1 MPQGLQQGL
10 TPELYKTIIAIVD
23 DRVREIRVAREEF
36 EDLKQVIRELAQA
49 QARTDHCLHR
59 LAEKVEELAE
69 AQKRTEARVEEL
81 AEAQKRTEARVEE
94 LAEAQKRTEARVEE
108 LAEAQKRTEARLEEL
123 AEAQKRTEARVE
135 ELAEAQKRT
144 EARVEELAEAQKRT
158 EARIE
163 ELAEAQKKTEIK
175 LAALTDEHR
184 KTREMVGGLSHTVG
198 YRLEDEAIW
207 ALPHLLNRD
216 FGMKIEAPLVRT
228 FLEAA
233 RNHYVEVHIWG
244 YGVMDG
250 RRMAILGEA
259 KTQLKKRDV
268 DEFLKTMAK
277 VREISR
283 MEIFPIL
290 VTYQASPK
298 VKQAA
303 EEKGIKIYLSYEL
316 RLPQ

>member
-108 LAEAQKRTEARLEEL
+108 LAEAQKRTEAR
-123 AEAQKRTEARVE
+123 
-135 ELAEAQKRT
+135 
-144 EARVEELAEAQKRT
+144 
-158 EARIE
+158 IE

-175 LAALTDEHR
+175 LAALTDEHL

-233 RNHYVEVHIWG
+233 RNHYVEVNIWG

-268 DEFLKTMAK
+268 DEFLKTMAE